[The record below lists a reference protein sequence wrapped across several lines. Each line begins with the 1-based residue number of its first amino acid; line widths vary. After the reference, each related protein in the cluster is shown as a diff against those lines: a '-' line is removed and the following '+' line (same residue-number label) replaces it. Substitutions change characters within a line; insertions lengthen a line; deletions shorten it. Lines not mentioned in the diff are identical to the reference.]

1 MRRPT
6 VVCLVLSW
14 VAAALKLPV
23 LATARKKRTSSQS
36 PRMFGTLFLRGD
48 ELTIAIIDTMCLR
61 AKRLTGAL
69 IYALSYIIA

>member
-1 MRRPT
+1 MAVEQLGAQPALERLEPRPT
-6 VVCLVLSW
+6 VVCLVFSC

-48 ELTIAIIDTMCLR
+48 ELTIVTIDTM
-61 AKRLTGAL
+61 
-69 IYALSYIIA
+69 